1 MISVI
6 VTLHN
11 QEQTIVSALQSLVAQ
26 TAQQWE
32 CVIIDNASTDA
43 SEYQVRSYLIDR
55 RMRYV
60 RLEEEVSLNEVRRIG
75 LEKTTGEWVM
85 FMDGAD
91 YLKSNAL
98 QALFLTVKKYGTL
111 CGAGNYSVIR
121 QGESVPNSYR
131 QECKVTPREV
141 KWGKISVVTGNSIFS
156 RQVAHLPDS
165 WTTLDFAYTDHII
178 LISGEASEPLVKV
191 GKQPWWVRFIP

>member
-55 RMRYV
+55 RMRYI
-60 RLEEEVSLNEVRRIG
+60 RLEKEVSLNEARRIG
-75 LEKTTGEWVM
+75 LENTTGEWVM

-98 QALFLTVKKYGTL
+98 QALFLAVKKYGTL

-121 QGESVPNSYR
+121 QGEPVPNSYR
-131 QECKVTPREV
+131 QEYKVSPREV
-141 KWGKISVVTGNSIFS
+141 KWGKISVVAGNSIFS
-156 RQVAHLPDS
+156 RKVAHLPES

-191 GKQPWWVRFIP
+191 EKQPWWRRFF